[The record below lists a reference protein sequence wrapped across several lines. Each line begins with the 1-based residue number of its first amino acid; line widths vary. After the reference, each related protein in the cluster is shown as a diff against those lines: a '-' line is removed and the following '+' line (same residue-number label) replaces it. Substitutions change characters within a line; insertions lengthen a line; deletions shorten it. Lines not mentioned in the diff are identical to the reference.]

1 MEIVAILFLMF
12 LAISALVVAA
22 KTIKIVPQATVMLI
36 ERLGRFSRVAT
47 SGLNVIVP
55 FLDKPRGVY
64 WTNVR
69 PGLASID
76 LREQYIDLPP
86 QPVITRDNVTIHVDS
101 VVYWQITDPIK
112 AVYEVADLI
121 GAIVQL
127 TITGM
132 RAVIGDMDL
141 DHTLSQRDQINAKLR
156 IGLDEATD
164 KWGVKVTRVDVK
176 NINPPEDVRV
186 TMEKQM
192 TAERTRRALVLQ
204 AEGDKQAAITRAE
217 GEKQA
222 AVTRAEGA
230 KQAAILAAEGAAQAR
245 LRNAEAEA
253 EAIEQVARV
262 ILDHGNPAQYLI
274 TQRYIE
280 SLKEMSGS
288 DELESHLHA
297 RRDLHD
303 AFEHRRNQRDVLRDG
318 REAQRRRRQPA
329 TPARPPA
336 PTAERL
342 DCATRCRQSVRPV
355 RVRRGRAASGF
366 DADGRACSPDS
377 DCSRDFARRQGARDS

>member
-1 MEIVAILFLMF
+1 MAELGILFFF
-12 LAISALVVAA
+12 LFIAVAALVIAA

-47 SGLNVIVP
+47 SGLNVIIP

-69 PGLASID
+69 PGLSSID

-121 GAIVQL
+121 GGIVQL

-132 RAVIGDMDL
+132 RAVMGDMDL
-141 DHTLSQRDQINAKLR
+141 DHTLSSRDQINSKLR
-156 IGLDEATD
+156 LILDEATD

-176 NINPPEDVRV
+176 NITPPEDVRV

-192 TAERTRRALVLQ
+192 TAERNRRALILQ
-204 AEGDKQAAITRAE
+204 AEGDKQANITRAE

-222 AVTRAEGA
+222 AVTRAEGE
-230 KQAAILAAEGAAQAR
+230 KQSAILQAEGAAQAR
-245 LRNAEAEA
+245 LRQAEAEA
-253 EAIEQVARV
+253 EALGQISRALLERGG
-262 ILDHGNPAQYLI
+262 DPAQYLI

-280 SLKEMSGS
+280 SLRDMSKGNNSKVIFMPVETSTMLSGVGAIREVLSRVGEGSGS
-288 DELESHLHA
+288 
-297 RRDLHD
+297 
-303 AFEHRRNQRDVLRDG
+303 
-318 REAQRRRRQPA
+318 
-329 TPARPPA
+329 
-336 PTAERL
+336 
-342 DCATRCRQSVRPV
+342 
-355 RVRRGRAASGF
+355 
-366 DADGRACSPDS
+366 
-377 DCSRDFARRQGARDS
+377 

>member
-1 MEIVAILFLMF
+1 MDIFIVVFFMF
-12 LAISALVVAA
+12 IALAALVVAA

-36 ERLGRFSRVAT
+36 ERLGRFSRVAG

-69 PGLASID
+69 PGLVSID

-112 AVYEVADLI
+112 AVYEVADLV

-127 TITGM
+127 TITNM

-176 NINPPEDVRV
+176 NINPPEDVRI

-192 TAERTRRALVLQ
+192 TAERNRRALVLQ
-204 AEGDKQAAITRAE
+204 AEGDRQAAITRAE

-222 AVTRAEGA
+222 AVTRAEGQ
-230 KQAAILAAEGAAQAR
+230 KQSAILAAEGAAQAR

-253 EAIEQVARV
+253 EAIAQVARV
-262 ILDHGNPAQYLI
+262 MLDHGNPAQYLI

-280 SLKEMSGS
+280 SLKEMSRGNNAKVVFMPVETS
-288 DELESHLHA
+288 AMLSTIGAIKEMISETGDKKSGGEQLPP
-297 RRDLHD
+297 
-303 AFEHRRNQRDVLRDG
+303 G
-318 REAQRRRRQPA
+318 RPRQLPN
-329 TPARPPA
+329 
-336 PTAERL
+336 
-342 DCATRCRQSVRPV
+342 S
-355 RVRRGRAASGF
+355 
-366 DADGRACSPDS
+366 
-377 DCSRDFARRQGARDS
+377 

>member
-1 MEIVAILFLMF
+1 MELGILFFF
-12 LAISALVVAA
+12 LFIAIAALVVAA

-217 GEKQA
+217 GEKTA
-222 AVTRAEGA
+222 AVTRAEGQ
-230 KQAAILAAEGAAQAR
+230 KQSAILAAEGAAQAR

-253 EAIEQVARV
+253 EAIAQVARV
-262 ILDHGNPAQYLI
+262 MLDHGNPAQYLI

-280 SLKEMSGS
+280 SLKEMSLGQNS
-288 DELESHLHA
+288 KVIFMPVE
-297 RRDLHD
+297 
-303 AFEHRRNQRDVLRDG
+303 
-318 REAQRRRRQPA
+318 
-329 TPARPPA
+329 T
-336 PTAERL
+336 TAMLSSIGAIKEML
-342 DCATRCRQSVRPV
+342 AETGATRKDEGGGGQQLPPGRPRQLPNS
-355 RVRRGRAASGF
+355 
-366 DADGRACSPDS
+366 
-377 DCSRDFARRQGARDS
+377 